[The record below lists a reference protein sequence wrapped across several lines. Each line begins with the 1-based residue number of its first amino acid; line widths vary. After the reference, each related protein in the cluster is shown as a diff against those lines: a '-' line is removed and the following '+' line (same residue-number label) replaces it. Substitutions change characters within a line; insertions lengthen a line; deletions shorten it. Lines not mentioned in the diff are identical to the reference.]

1 MIGMMKKSYVKLLG
15 KNNREANVQSKKN
28 SVSNGEEQWKKEEE
42 REKEREFQDWFQ
54 WKMVCLITF

>member
-42 REKEREFQDWFQ
+42 RENFKIDLNEKWFA
-54 WKMVCLITF
+54 